1 MERLEGGKMVISAD
15 GTICTDIE
23 LNAECDPDND
33 WLLDFFIHQGER
45 RRTRILGHY
54 VCINCKNTMILKRTQ
69 KNTLCPVC
77 ENTIKR
83 AMTVDEFEANRM
95 KQVDPTIYYEGYNE
109 EEQFLLNTLRNI
121 YKKFLMR
128 KESY

>member
-1 MERLEGGKMVISAD
+1 MVISAD